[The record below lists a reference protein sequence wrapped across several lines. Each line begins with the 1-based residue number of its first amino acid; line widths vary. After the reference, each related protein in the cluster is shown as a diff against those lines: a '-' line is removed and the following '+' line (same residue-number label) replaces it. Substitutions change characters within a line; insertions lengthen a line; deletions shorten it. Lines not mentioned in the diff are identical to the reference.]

1 MEDKHRSD
9 IEGTIEY
16 YEKNAEEFVNSTI
29 NADVT
34 GLYKHFEKYILP
46 GCRIL
51 DLGCGSGRDSKYF
64 AEKGYD
70 VAAADPS
77 SVMCEQTRKIANV
90 PTILLKAEEIAFE
103 EEFDAIWACASL
115 LHVHKAVMIE
125 TIYRLARALK
135 NDGIM
140 YASWK
145 YGNGERFDN
154 GRFFS
159 YYKEESIKSLLS
171 NIPEI
176 ALVEIWKTEDVRPE
190 KREAFAWINV
200 IVKKDRRYNS
210 RGNNY

>member
-9 IEGTIEY
+9 IERTIEY
-16 YEKNAEEFVNSTI
+16 YEKNAEEFVTSTI

-34 GLYKHFEKYILP
+34 GLYKHFEKYISP

-70 VAAADPS
+70 VVAADPS
-77 SVMCEQTRKIANV
+77 AEMCDQTHKTANV

-115 LHVHKAVMIE
+115 LHVHKEVMNE

-135 NDGIM
+135 HDGIL

-145 YGNGERFDN
+145 YGGGEHYDN

-159 YYKEESIKSLLS
+159 DYKEESIKSLMF
-171 NIPEI
+171 NVHEI
-176 ALVEIWKTEDVRPE
+176 VPIEIWKTEDVRLE
-190 KREAFAWINV
+190 KRNSFAWINV
-200 IVKKDRRYNS
+200 IAKKV
-210 RGNNY
+210 